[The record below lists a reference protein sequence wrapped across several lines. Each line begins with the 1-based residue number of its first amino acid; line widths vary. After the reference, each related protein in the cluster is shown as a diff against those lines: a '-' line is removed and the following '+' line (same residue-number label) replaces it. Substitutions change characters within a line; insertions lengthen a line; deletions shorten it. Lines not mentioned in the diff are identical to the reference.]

1 MREIQNG
8 VILVGSTELKV
19 AQVEIWC
26 GTGTLTMFPRFL
38 VFDDKDVLERSQVHH
53 DAFRIVPKV
62 M

>member
-1 MREIQNG
+1 MREIPNG
-8 VILVGSTELKV
+8 IILCGSTELKV

-38 VFDDKDVLERSQVHH
+38 VFDDKDVLDRIQVHH

>member
-1 MREIQNG
+1 MREIQKG
-8 VILVGSTELKV
+8 GTSMQLKV

-26 GTGTLTMFPRFL
+26 GTGTLTMFQRFL
-38 VFDDKDVLERSQVHH
+38 VFDDKDVLETGLVHH

>member
-1 MREIQNG
+1 MRENQNG
-8 VILVGSTELKV
+8 VILVVGTELKV

-38 VFDDKDVLERSQVHH
+38 VFDDEYVLDRSQVHH
-53 DAFRIVPKV
+53 DAFRIVPKE

>member
-8 VILVGSTELKV
+8 VILVCSTELKV

-38 VFDDKDVLERSQVHH
+38 VFDYKDVLERSQVHH

>member
-1 MREIQNG
+1 M
-8 VILVGSTELKV
+8 VVGSTELKV
-19 AQVEIWC
+19 AQVEIWW

-38 VFDDKDVLERSQVHH
+38 VFEDKDVLERSQVHH

>member
-1 MREIQNG
+1 MREIQKG
-8 VILVGSTELKV
+8 VILGGSTQLKV

-26 GTGTLTMFPRFL
+26 GTGNLTMFPSFL
-38 VFDDKDVLERSQVHH
+38 VCNDKGVLDRSQVHC

>member
-1 MREIQNG
+1 MRQIQNG

-53 DAFRIVPKV
+53 DAFRIVPKI

>member
-1 MREIQNG
+1 M
-8 VILVGSTELKV
+8 VVGSTELKV

-53 DAFRIVPKV
+53 DALRIVPRV

>member
-8 VILVGSTELKV
+8 VTLGGSTEFKV
-19 AQVEIWC
+19 AQVEIWYS
-26 GTGTLTMFPRFL
+26 TGTLTMFPRFL

-53 DAFRIVPKV
+53 DALRFVPKV

>member
-1 MREIQNG
+1 M
-8 VILVGSTELKV
+8 

-26 GTGTLTMFPRFL
+26 GTGTLTMFLRFL
-38 VFDDKDVLERSQVHH
+38 VFDDKDVLERSQVYH